1 MKYIK
6 KAYLKL
12 CGRCGGKII
21 KIESKNY
28 WTEICEKC
36 GWGNGGSN
44 S

>member
-21 KIESKNY
+21 KLNGKN
-28 WTEICEKC
+28 TKGEICSNC
-36 GWGNGGSN
+36 GWGWGSTN
-44 S
+44 D